1 MDVKTYVKILSL
13 PAWGDEITHKVD
25 CKLNRSLENFSCLGI
40 GYIFKVDNFKHTL
53 KLQLI

>member
-25 CKLNRSLENFSCLGI
+25 CKLNRSLEQFS
-40 GYIFKVDNFKHTL
+40 
-53 KLQLI
+53 